1 MAGRA
6 DLVATARRFK
16 QMLGGGF
23 RQAGMMAAGALYA
36 LEHQRERLAEDHA
49 TAARLAAGLAETP
62 GVEVDPRGVSTNMVY
77 FRVAMP
83 AEQFAQ
89 EWHASGVAALPMDAT
104 TIRAVTHIGITADDI
119 DAALRA
125 AGEVLA

>member
-1 MAGRA
+1 
-6 DLVATARRFK
+6 
-16 QMLGGGF
+16 
-23 RQAGMMAAGALYA
+23 
-36 LEHQRERLAEDHA
+36 
-49 TAARLAAGLAETP
+49 
-62 GVEVDPRGVSTNMVY
+62 
-77 FRVAMP
+77 MP